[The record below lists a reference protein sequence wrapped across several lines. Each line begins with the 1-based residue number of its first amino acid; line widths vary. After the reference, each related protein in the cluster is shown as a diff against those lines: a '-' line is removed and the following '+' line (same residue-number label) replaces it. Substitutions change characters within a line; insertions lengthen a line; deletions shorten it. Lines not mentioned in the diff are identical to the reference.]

1 MYIEQSPF
9 ATNRINQQLAQ
20 RDAGI
25 CTDCGLEDADT
36 TRFDG
41 MFCKGCA
48 DSLLHLW
55 NGNWAEKE

>member
-1 MYIEQSPF
+1 MHIEVSPF
-9 ATNRINQQLAQ
+9 ANYRTNQQLAQ

-25 CTDCGLEDADT
+25 CSDCGLEDADA

-48 DSLLHLW
+48 DY
-55 NGNWAEKE
+55 AETTTR